1 MTGQE
6 PLNKKAKFLVVANR
20 LPTDLVTHEDGTQEW
35 KRSPGGLVTA
45 LEPILRSHHGAW
57 IGWPGVA
64 DAEPEP
70 FDQDGVTIIPV
81 KLSAEEVENYY
92 EGFSNDTLWPLY
104 HNGIVEPQYR
114 EDWWETYKEVNQRF
128 AEVAAETA
136 AENGVVWVNDYQL
149 QLVPALLREMRPD
162 VRIGFF
168 LHIPFPP
175 LELFEQLPWRDEII
189 DGLLGSDLIGFHVP
203 GNAINFQRL
212 TNVRRKHRV
221 TRAR

>member
-1 MTGQE
+1 LSLLTAS
-6 PLNKKAKFLVVANR
+6 P
-20 LPTDLVTHEDGTQEW
+20 PTSSPHEDGTQEW

-175 LELFEQLPWRDEII
+175 LELFEQLPWRDEISM
-189 DGLLGSDLIGFHVP
+189 GSWALTLLDSTSPETLSTFSASPMFVASTALP
-203 GNAINFQRL
+203 A
-212 TNVRRKHRV
+212 
-221 TRAR
+221 AR